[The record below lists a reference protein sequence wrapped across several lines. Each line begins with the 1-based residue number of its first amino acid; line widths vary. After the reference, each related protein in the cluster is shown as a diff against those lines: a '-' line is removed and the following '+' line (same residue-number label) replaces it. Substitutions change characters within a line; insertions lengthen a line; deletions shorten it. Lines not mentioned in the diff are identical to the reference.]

1 MLCFHG
7 ELIVFL
13 SALFT
18 RTCMNERTFKKENVE
33 EIVLK
38 SFNVLNVKV
47 VITFTVIYQKKFN
60 PKEMGLKI

>member
-1 MLCFHG
+1 
-7 ELIVFL
+7 
-13 SALFT
+13 
-18 RTCMNERTFKKENVE
+18 MNERTFKKENVE

-47 VITFTVIYQKKFN
+47 VVTFTVIYQKKFN

>member
-47 VITFTVIYQKKFN
+47 VITVTVI
-60 PKEMGLKI
+60 